1 MAELYYHTRVWSNE
15 TSEYER
21 HRIPGMIVTKAGTIL
36 IYNEARRTGSD
47 WAMMDI
53 FLQRS
58 EDGGKSFGERIYL
71 ARGTEKYHTVNNP
84 VMAQDHDGRIHFLHC
99 EDYSVNGGRVL
110 YRYSDDDG
118 ITWSEPRDITD
129 ATLPGYR
136 NAFALG
142 PGHGTCTKDG
152 TLLFPI
158 WMVPK
163 AYERAMHDHGPSVI
177 SVLYSKDRGETWQ
190 MGDIM
195 RGSPDAPTPNET
207 TVAETSDGRV
217 YLNARIGAKYR
228 ASAWSDNGYCHY
240 STLTGD
246 HSLTDPICFGSTAAY
261 HYNGKHAI
269 LFANCDTD
277 KARDHVTVR
286 VSCDDGRTFPVKK
299 LIDETRGG
307 YVEIAVNNDTGVIY
321 VLYEEQAGVNC
332 WLTACDLDWLTE

>member
-1 MAELYYHTRVWSNE
+1 MGTLYYNSRVWSAE
-15 TSEYER
+15 PAGYR
-21 HRIPGMIVTKAGTIL
+21 LHRIPGMIVTAKGTIL
-36 IYNEARRTGSD
+36 IYNEARRDMSD
-47 WAMMDI
+47 WARMDI

-58 EDGGKSFGERIYL
+58 TDGGRTFGERIYL
-71 ARGTEKYHTVNNP
+71 ARGTEQYHTVNNP
-84 VMAQDHDGRIHFLHC
+84 VMAQDKNGRIHFLHC
-99 EDYSVNGGRVL
+99 EDYSVAGGRVL
-110 YRYSDDDG
+110 YRFSDDDG
-118 ITWSEPRDITD
+118 VTWSDPRDIT
-129 ATLPGYR
+129 ASTLPEYR

-142 PGHGTCTKDG
+142 PGHGICTKDG

-163 AYERAMHDHGPSVI
+163 AYERELHDHGPSVI
-177 SVLYSKDRGETWQ
+177 SVLYSKDCGETWQ

-240 STLTGD
+240 TTLTGD
-246 HSLTDPICFGSTAAY
+246 HALTDPICFGSTASY
-261 HYNGKHAI
+261 SHNGRHAI

-277 KARDHVTVR
+277 KSRDHVTVC
-286 VSCDDGRTFPVKK
+286 VSYDDGKTFPVKK
-299 LIDETRGG
+299 LIDEARGG
-307 YVEIAVNNDTGVIY
+307 YVEIAVNNETGVIY

-332 WLTACDLDWLTE
+332 WLAAFDLDWILE